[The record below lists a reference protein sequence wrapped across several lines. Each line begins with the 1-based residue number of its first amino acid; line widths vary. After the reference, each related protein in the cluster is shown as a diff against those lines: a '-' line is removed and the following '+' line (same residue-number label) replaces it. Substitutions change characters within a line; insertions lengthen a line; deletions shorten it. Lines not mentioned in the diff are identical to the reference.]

1 LVKRTSKSWRKN
13 YIRRGVRQK
22 GGKEMNE
29 EDTEKEDEEMNEYD
43 LESIESDYDKS
54 RKKII

>member
-1 LVKRTSKSWRKN
+1 
-13 YIRRGVRQK
+13 
-22 GGKEMNE
+22 MNE
-29 EDTEKEDEEMNEYD
+29 EDTEKEDEEMNEND